1 MHTKLFLFF
10 DLVELAER
18 SRVGIET
25 YDILEFLALALFEQ
39 DELLNSAS
47 HFENVRKKDLLQIL

>member
-1 MHTKLFLFF
+1 MHTKLLLFF

-18 SRVGIET
+18 SQVGIET